1 MRCYH
6 IRASKLATTAS
17 LHDPLP
23 PLPTSWLLDLT
34 FALGF
39 SANRSKTTKW
49 VWDLLSWTVDSVK
62 NAFQGFSPLLVLFLG
77 YISFC
82 LFIVNHSLH
91 AALQWNTSCP
101 VIISQSA
108 FSLGTPCWKNTGYTE
123 PCLWQS
129 GAEGYVTWKG
139 KEVLDISNTTFP
151 VSWISGTFSGVFS
164 SLKMWKLKDFS
175 AWEHLTL

>member
-108 FSLGTPCWKNTGYTE
+108 FFPWDTLLEKHRLCWALSMAVWCWRLRHIERKGSLGYFEYNFSC
-123 PCLWQS
+123 
-129 GAEGYVTWKG
+129 
-139 KEVLDISNTTFP
+139 VLDFSNF
-151 VSWISGTFSGVFS
+151 FRR
-164 SLKMWKLKDFS
+164 L
-175 AWEHLTL
+175 